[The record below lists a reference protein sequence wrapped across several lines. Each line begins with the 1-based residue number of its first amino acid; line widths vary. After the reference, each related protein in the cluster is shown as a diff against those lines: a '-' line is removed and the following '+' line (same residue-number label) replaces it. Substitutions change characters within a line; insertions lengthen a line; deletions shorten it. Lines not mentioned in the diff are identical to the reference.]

1 MEIKLL
7 WGRRGEDIT
16 LIISHKVED
25 NMKSTFI
32 SKLYIVSKL
41 NIKSKKGGDKTIT
54 VYHLVKL
61 RYYHPQGKKMQ
72 CCANLSSLIARRLV
86 EVEIKS

>member
-7 WGRRGEDIT
+7 WGRGGEDIT

-32 SKLYIVSKL
+32 SKLYIVSTL
-41 NIKSKKGGDKTIT
+41 NMKSKKREDKTIT

-61 RYYHPQGKKMQ
+61 P
-72 CCANLSSLIARRLV
+72 
-86 EVEIKS
+86 

>member
-7 WGRRGEDIT
+7 WGRGGEDIT

-32 SKLYIVSKL
+32 SKLYIVSTL
-41 NIKSKKGGDKTIT
+41 NMKSKKREDKTIT

-61 RYYHPQGKKMQ
+61 R
-72 CCANLSSLIARRLV
+72 
-86 EVEIKS
+86 